1 MSTHR
6 GSVIVAILALAGG
19 GCSVTGT
26 WRVQSVD
33 PPSARTEFPLHHV
46 TFGDEGTYS
55 DKPQPGEE
63 GEPNVGQYSWN
74 PAFYT
79 LHLTPRG
86 STTQFYRGY
95 IRIDRKLVVTRTG
108 KGPRLRAVLVRE
120 TAQAE
125 PAP

>member
-1 MSTHR
+1 MSIR
-6 GSVIVAILALAGG
+6 GESAIVAVLALASG

-33 PPSARTEFPLHHV
+33 PPSARAEFPLHHV

-55 DKPQPGEE
+55 DRPQPGEE

-74 PAFYT
+74 PAFLT

-95 IRIDRKLVVTRTG
+95 IRMDRKLVVTRMD
-108 KGPRLRAVLVRE
+108 KGPKLRAVLVRE
-120 TAQAE
+120 SAPAE
-125 PAP
+125 PAS

>member
-1 MSTHR
+1 MSMRR
-6 GSVIVAILALAGG
+6 GSAIAAVLALANG
-19 GCSVTGT
+19 GCSITGT

-33 PPSARTEFPLHHV
+33 PPSTREEFPLHHV
-46 TFGDEGTYS
+46 TFEDEGTYF
-55 DKPQPGEE
+55 DEPLPGEE

-79 LHLTPRG
+79 LHLTPKG

-95 IRIDRKLVVTRTG
+95 IRMDRKLVVTRTG
-108 KGPRLRAVLVRE
+108 KGPKHRAILVRE
-120 TAQAE
+120 TAKVE